1 MAELDSVMNNVMS
14 PVTRMLK
21 IKQRADELGI
31 TLEDVKKMS
40 EKEIQ
45 EKFRGL

>member
-1 MAELDSVMNNVMS
+1 MSELDSVMNNVMR
-14 PVTRMLK
+14 PV
-21 IKQRADELGI
+21 IKQRAVKLGI

-45 EKFRGL
+45 EKFGDL

>member
-1 MAELDSVMNNVMS
+1 MSELDSVMNNVMR

-21 IKQRADELGI
+21 IKQRAVKLGI

-45 EKFRGL
+45 EKFGDL